1 MSNSA
6 FLIFPPQLYQDIPP
20 LQKDRKIY
28 LVEENLYFQQYNFH
42 KKKLVLHRA
51 SMKFYEQFLI
61 KKGFEVE
68 YINYDNKLSNCTN
81 LIQKLAKDGVNSIY
95 ITDVID
101 NFFPD
106 KM

>member
-6 FLIFPPQLYQDIPP
+6 SLIFPHQLYQDIPH

-42 KKKLVLHRA
+42 QKKLVLHRA

-61 KKGFEVE
+61 KKG
-68 YINYDNKLSNCTN
+68 L
-81 LIQKLAKDGVNSIY
+81 
-95 ITDVID
+95 
-101 NFFPD
+101 
-106 KM
+106 